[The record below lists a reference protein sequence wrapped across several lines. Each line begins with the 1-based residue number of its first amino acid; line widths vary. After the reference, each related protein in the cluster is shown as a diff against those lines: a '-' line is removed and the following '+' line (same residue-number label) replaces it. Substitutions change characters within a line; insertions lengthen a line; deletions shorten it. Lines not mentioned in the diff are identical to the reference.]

1 MPSKESALAARSN
14 VHFFLLPPL
23 VDVLLQR
30 RAHTHKKTA
39 EALRRHSAAE
49 AAAFPYLS
57 EYPSV
62 SPFPPPP
69 PFTGA

>member
-1 MPSKESALAARSN
+1 MPSKDSALAARSN
-14 VHFFLLPPL
+14 VHFFPLPPL

-30 RAHTHKKTA
+30 RAHTKKTA
-39 EALRRHSAAE
+39 EALRRHSAE

-62 SPFPPPP
+62 SPFS